1 VIEFRIE
8 GLDALRAQLRELP
21 ASLAGE
27 GGQLVAHR
35 GDRAGAAIRDG
46 YPARTRDLRDRLEV
60 LHRANAFGARAIIIN
75 RSRHALPFEY
85 GTQARHTQLGSNRG
99 AMPPNPLFSSTVA
112 RERRG
117 MWQDL
122 SDLLVRAGLTVTGH
136 AG

>member
-1 VIEFRIE
+1 MIEFRIE

-21 ASLAGE
+21 AALAGE

-46 YPARTRDLRDRLEV
+46 YPARTRDLRERLEV
-60 LHRANAFGARAIIIN
+60 LHRSDAFGARAVIIN
-75 RSRHALPFEY
+75 RSRHALPFEH
-85 GTQARHTQLGSNRG
+85 GTQARHTALGSNRG
-99 AMPPNPLFSSTVA
+99 TMPPNHLFSETIA
-112 RERRG
+112 REKRG
-117 MWQDL
+117 LWQDL